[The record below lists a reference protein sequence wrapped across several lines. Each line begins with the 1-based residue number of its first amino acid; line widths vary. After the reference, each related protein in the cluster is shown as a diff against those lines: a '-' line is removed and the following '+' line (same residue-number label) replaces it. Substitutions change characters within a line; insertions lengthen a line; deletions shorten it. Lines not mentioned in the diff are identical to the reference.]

1 MGQGTGRP
9 GIAMTAKP
17 SGRILRFPDP
27 ASGDRTPPRVFDP
40 FDPDPRI
47 LDPYPGA
54 TSSREESAETWI
66 QGEIESIYDRADA
79 CLILNDGETLSPTQ
93 HRLLLLAGLAQR
105 TTLLK
110 PDPLYTLAFCIKASP
125 IDAATPIARPPAGP
139 VCDGRRLTIGTVRR
153 HLRYLEG
160 QGMLK
165 LLACSVPQSADPYDE
180 IGDQTL
186 AIIDFRPLLE
196 RGEEIERQVAKCAR
210 DSHRSSLLINA
221 LPAARRKLRELGDAL
236 DDDACEMLRRHR
248 DARERSHSLAEK
260 EQMLQDIVDAWNRCV
275 PPGHPD
281 A

>member
-1 MGQGTGRP
+1 M
-9 GIAMTAKP
+9 AMTAKP
-17 SGRILRFPDP
+17 SGTILRFPDP
-27 ASGDRTPPRVFDP
+27 ASGDRSPPRVFDP

-66 QGEIESIYDRADA
+66 QGEIESIYDRADP
-79 CLILNDGETLSPTQ
+79 CLIPNDGETLSPTQ

-105 TTLLK
+105 TTKLK
-110 PDPLYTLAFCIKASP
+110 PDPLYTLEFCIRASP

-153 HLRYLEG
+153 HLRYLEW

-196 RGEEIERQVAKCAR
+196 RGEEIERQVAKYAR

-236 DDDACEMLRRHR
+236 DDDARKMLRRHR

>member
-1 MGQGTGRP
+1 M
-9 GIAMTAKP
+9 AMTAKP
-17 SGRILRFPDP
+17 SGTILRLPDP

-66 QGEIESIYDRADA
+66 QGEIESIYDRADP
-79 CLILNDGETLSPTQ
+79 CLIPNDGETLSPTQ

-105 TTLLK
+105 TTKLK
-110 PDPLYTLAFCIKASP
+110 PDPLYTLEFCIRASP

-186 AIIDFRPLLE
+186 AIIDFRPLLK
-196 RGEEIERQVAKCAR
+196 RGDEIELQVAKYAR
-210 DSHRSSLLINA
+210 ASEAFTRSEMPMICGIYT
-221 LPAARRKLRELGDAL
+221 AASISRSTCYRSTAVRRTSPSCSGT
-236 DDDACEMLRRHR
+236 CC
-248 DARERSHSLAEK
+248 
-260 EQMLQDIVDAWNRCV
+260 QDR
-275 PPGHPD
+275 GHPVRCRSRLNQM
-281 A
+281 AA